1 MEKELNIAAILKNKP
16 KGTKL
21 WSPIFGECTFKGISC
36 NNSCLGVDTNKRVP
50 GIFYANGKYD
60 ENGECTIFPSKE
72 MRDWRKFSWKKGDV
86 LFSEDDV
93 FIIFEEFEND
103 AYTRFKGKHYLW
115 KEYDEEDY
123 SKEETKMLT
132 SEFEKA
138 NDNDAHTY
146 INTIEKKLGGK
157 LNLET
162 LEVEADVNVGDV
174 VSDDVLYGI
183 CTKVDNSNVYC
194 DFGCDSANYNAPI
207 TKLCL
212 QKENINVVMT
222 TNKEAWYKEIEKKHH
237 ISIDR
242 NTLEV
247 QPEFKD
253 GDIVVYECEINDI
266 PSIIFIFRGI
276 NQFTPY
282 YSYYVCLSSDGFLS
296 YKLSEFGIYNRELRF
311 ATEAEKSQLFSALAK
326 AKKVWIPEKKQIV
339 DLNPKVELK
348 PFDKVLVR
356 DFKDQ
361 AWEVSLFGYKDANNY
376 YCCNGSCWNQCIP
389 YIGNESL
396 LGTTKNVEG

>member
-1 MEKELNIAAILKNKP
+1 METKINVADILKDKP
-16 KGTKL
+16 VNTKL
-21 WSPIFGECTFKGISC
+21 YSPFYGNCILAFPENMTIKDKSLV
-36 NNSCLGVDTNKRVP
+36 NRY
-50 GIFYANGKYD
+50 FYADGRGCL
-60 ENGECTIFPSKE
+60 NGEIMLFPSKE
-72 MRDWRKFSWKKGDV
+72 MRDWRKFTWKKGDV
-86 LFSEDDV
+86 LFSKDDV
-93 FIIFEEFEND
+93 YIIFEEFEND

-132 SEFEKA
+132 SKFEKA
-138 NDNDAHTY
+138 NDNDAQTY

-222 TNKEAWYKEIEKKHH
+222 TNKEAWYKEIEKRHH

-247 QPEFKD
+247 RPEFKK
-253 GDIVVYECEINDI
+253 GDIAFADYGHKQAV
-266 PSIIFIFRGI
+266 FIVSCK
-276 NQFTPY
+276 T
-282 YSYYVCLSSDGFLS
+282 D
-296 YKLSEFGIYNRELRF
+296 LSEGYNSFIALDLRGLALDMGCMIFFKKDLCELRL
-311 ATEAEKSQLFSALAK
+311 ATEEEKKQLFDALAK
-326 AKKVWIPEKKQIV
+326 EGKCWDADNKEVVALKSLWTP
-339 DLNPKVELK
+339 K
-348 PFDKVLVR
+348 PFDRVLVR
-356 DFKDQ
+356 DEKDGF
-361 AWEVSLFGYKDANNY
+361 WEPAFFFRNQSANGYNY
-376 YCCNGSCWNQCIP
+376 QTIGGEWRVYCIP
-389 YIGNESL
+389 YEGNEHL
-396 LGTTKNVEG
+396 LGTTKDVEG